1 MKKTGAWLLRYALE
15 QLQITFTYGIPGVHN
30 TEIYDELA
38 SSKQIT
44 PILVTHEGN
53 GAFMADAY
61 SRTTGKVGVLVIVP
75 GAGVTQAASGIAEAY
90 LDGIPILVIS
100 GGIRSQGE
108 FHYQLHDIR
117 QHELLAPITKATF
130 HIQNHAEIIETL
142 YKAHDIA
149 TTGEPGPVFI
159 EIPVDIQLET
169 GVVEKISNYQPL
181 SPAPLTNDTLKSI
194 NTAAAMLVEA
204 KQPGIFV
211 GWGAVDAV
219 STVQS
224 IAEYLSAPV
233 ATTLQGLSSFPA
245 NHSLH
250 TGMGFGPAA
259 VPAAEEAFN
268 QCDCLL
274 AVGTQF
280 AEIATG
286 SYGLPVPDKLIHVDI
301 NPQVFNKNYQAA
313 VAIEGDAGQVLAELL
328 VELEKLSTPR
338 NYTELAGNIQDNKQ
352 RYLTEWLAHYSNE
365 RVNPAALFRELRTL
379 VDNDTFIIADDGNH
393 TFLTAELMPIYEGRH
408 FISPTDFNCMGYAV
422 PAAIAAKLAHPEQMI
437 VAVVGDGAL
446 LMSGME
452 LTTAAKY
459 QLGIICLIFNDGEL
473 AQIAQAQ
480 QIPYNRKTCTQL
492 GAIQFAALAVATGC
506 EYIQIKG
513 EDVIAEKLQQALAL
527 ASENKPVVVDIAID
541 YSKRTRFTDG
551 VVTTNLKRFPLK
563 TQLKMVSR
571 AIYRK
576 LTG

>member
-1 MKKTGAWLLRYALE
+1 MKKTGAWLLRHALE

-75 GAGVTQAASGIAEAY
+75 GAGITQAASGIAEAY
-90 LDGIPILVIS
+90 LDGIPMLVIS
-100 GGIRSQGE
+100 GGIRCQGE

-130 HIQNHAEIIETL
+130 HIQKQSEIIETV
-142 YKAHDIA
+142 YKAYDIA

-169 GVVEKISNYQPL
+169 GVVEKITNYQPL
-181 SPAPLTNDTLKSI
+181 PPAALTSDTLKSI
-194 NTAAAMLVEA
+194 NTAVAMLVEA

-211 GWGAVDAV
+211 GWGAVAAV
-219 STVQS
+219 STLQS

-245 NHSLH
+245 NHPLH
-250 TGMGFGPAA
+250 TGMGFGPAS
-259 VPAAEEAFN
+259 VPAAEEAFK

-274 AVGTQF
+274 AIGTRF

-301 NPQVFNKNYQAA
+301 NPQVFNKNYQAT
-313 VAIEGDAGQVLAELL
+313 VTIEGDAGQVLSELL
-328 VELEKLSTPR
+328 VELEKLGSPR
-338 NYTELAGNIQDNKQ
+338 NYTELAGSIQDYKQ
-352 RYLTEWLAHYSNE
+352 RYFTEWLAHYSNE

-379 VDNDTFIIADDGNH
+379 VENDAFIITDDGNH
-393 TFLTAELMPIYEGRH
+393 TFLTAELMPIHEGRH

-422 PAAIAAKLAHPEQMI
+422 PAAIATKLAHPEQMVI
-437 VAVVGDGAL
+437 AVVGDGAL
-446 LMSGME
+446 LMSGLE
-452 LTTAAKY
+452 LTTAANY
-459 QLGIICLIFNDGEL
+459 QLGVIYLIFNDGEL

-492 GAIQFAALAVATGC
+492 GAIKFSELAVATGC
-506 EYIQIKG
+506 EYIRIKG
-513 EDVIAEKLQQALAL
+513 EDVITEKLQQALAL

-576 LTG
+576 LAG

>member
-1 MKKTGAWLLRYALE
+1 MKKTGAWLLRHGLE
-15 QLQITFTYGIPGVHN
+15 QLQIAFTYGIPGVHN

-38 SSKQIT
+38 SSKHIK

-75 GAGVTQAASGIAEAY
+75 GAGITQAASGIAEAY
-90 LDGIPILVIS
+90 LDGIPMLIIS

-117 QHELLAPITKATF
+117 QHDLLAPITKATF
-130 HIQNHAEIIETL
+130 HIKKHSEIIETL
-142 YKAHDIA
+142 YKAYDIA
-149 TTGEPGPVFI
+149 IAGEPGPVFI
-159 EIPVDIQLET
+159 EVPVDIQLET
-169 GVVEKISNYQPL
+169 GVVDSIPIYKPQAPVEL
-181 SPAPLTNDTLKSI
+181 SSEVIQTIKS
-194 NTAAAMLVEA
+194 AAEILVEA
-204 KQPGIFV
+204 KQPAIFV
-211 GWGAVDAV
+211 GWGAVD
-219 STVQS
+219 TGTIVQT
-224 IAEYLSAPV
+224 IAEHLSAPV

-245 NHSLH
+245 NHPLH
-250 TGMGFGPAA
+250 VGMGFGPAA
-259 VPAAEEAFN
+259 VPAAEEAFK

-274 AVGTQF
+274 AVGTRF

-301 NPQVFNKNYQAA
+301 NPQVFNKNYQAT
-313 VAIEGDAGQVLAELL
+313 VAIEGDAQQVLPELLAELQQ
-328 VELEKLSTPR
+328 LSPAK
-338 NYTELAGNIQDNKQ
+338 NYAELAGSIQDNKQ

-365 RVNPAALFRELRTL
+365 RINPAALFRELRAL
-379 VDNDTFIIADDGNH
+379 LGDDAFVIADDGNH
-393 TFLTAELMPIYEGRH
+393 TFLTAELMPIHQERH

-422 PAAIAAKLAHPEQMI
+422 PAAIATKLAHPEHI
-437 VAVVGDGAL
+437 VVAVVGDGAL
-446 LMSGME
+446 LMSGLE
-452 LTTAAKY
+452 LTTAANY
-459 QLGIICLIFNDGEL
+459 QLGIIYLIFNDGEL

-492 GAIQFAALAVATGC
+492 GVVDYSGLSAAAGC
-506 EYIQIKG
+506 EYLQIKG
-513 EDVIAEKLQQALAL
+513 EDIITEKLQQALTL
-527 ASENKPVVVDIAID
+527 VRENKPVVVDIAID

-551 VVTTNLKRFPLK
+551 VVATNLKRFPLK

-576 LTG
+576 LAG